1 MLLNHTLELEMFL
14 EFIKLFIF
22 YKCGWGDMRDEIL
35 NLKPQLVAEGNLEA
49 SHIIPNSVFIK
60 CYSLNAYEYFSF
72 SPSEWIV

>member
-1 MLLNHTLELEMFL
+1 
-14 EFIKLFIF
+14 
-22 YKCGWGDMRDEIL
+22 MRDEIL

-72 SPSEWIV
+72 SQVNELYKVSPLGFIYIAAKWWAGGLDN